1 MLFIALCKDKLK
13 LFRLKLNN
21 FLANGVER
29 ILGKNF
35 FFFYCHSSNL
45 KSKNGFLTLES
56 KFGGFLTKLTQV
68 TAS

>member
-29 ILGKNF
+29 ILGKIF
-35 FFFYCHSSNL
+35 FSSIV
-45 KSKNGFLTLES
+45 TL
-56 KFGGFLTKLTQV
+56 LI
-68 TAS
+68 

>member
-29 ILGKNF
+29 IIGKT
-35 FFFYCHSSNL
+35 FFFYCHAPNL

-56 KFGGFLTKLTQV
+56 KFEGFLTKLTQV
-68 TAS
+68 TSS

>member
-29 ILGKNF
+29 ILGKIF
-35 FFFYCHSSNL
+35 FSSIVTPDL

-56 KFGGFLTKLTQV
+56 KFEGFLTKLTQV
-68 TAS
+68 TSS